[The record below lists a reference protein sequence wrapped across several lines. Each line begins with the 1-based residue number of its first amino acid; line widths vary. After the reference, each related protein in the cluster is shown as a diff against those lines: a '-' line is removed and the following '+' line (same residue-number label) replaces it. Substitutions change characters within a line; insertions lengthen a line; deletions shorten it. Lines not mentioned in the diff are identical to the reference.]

1 MLPLL
6 VLLSSFGAQAAEW
19 SDFSGAFPV
28 KPCPDGWVACVIG
41 GTVVDPEMRQDDAGV
56 PTPADLRV
64 SWFDLSARPGFD
76 PFAGLSVYPESP
88 PPKKELVAAITT
100 PPAVVP
106 PAVVLPNAPPSVV
119 PPTVAPPTILLPSVV
134 PPPLAKPPVVDP
146 DDGVADLPD
155 GAALP
160 PLVRPL
166 SRSCALGDDLFARAR
181 GGKLSEAERGCLDVQ
196 VLEAGT
202 LTQRGKASRPL
213 IADAF
218 ARNDREQW
226 AKLVKR
232 HLDEIER
239 SDPALAMSYAKHL
252 SRGGSANAEG
262 VLYWSDIALENRT
275 IWQGQT
281 YITRTLALRRMK
293 ALAAGGRWQALEKA
307 KAAGKSVDPGQL
319 EKWRVHTRTFAM
331 EWYEYSVSAARP
343 EERALALC
351 ASASRSTDA
360 CR

>member
-41 GTVVDPEMRQDDAGV
+41 GTVVDPEMRPDGAGV

-64 SWFDLSARPGFD
+64 SWFDLKARPGFD
-76 PFAGLSVYPESP
+76 PFSGLSVYPDSP
-88 PPKKELVAAITT
+88 RPEGELVAAVAT
-100 PPAVVP
+100 PPVV
-106 PAVVLPNAPPSVV
+106 A
-119 PPTVAPPTILLPSVV
+119 PPTVAPPTVA
-134 PPPLAKPPVVDP
+134 PPTLAPLEVGTPAVTPPVVRPPVLDP

-155 GAALP
+155 GAATTPIPRPRLP
-160 PLVRPL
+160 
-166 SRSCALGDDLFARAR
+166 SCTLDDELFARAR
-181 GGKLSEAERGCLDVQ
+181 GGKLSDSERGCLDAQVQ
-196 VLEAGT
+196 TAGS
-202 LTQRGKASRPL
+202 LTQRGQASRPL

-232 HLDEIER
+232 HLDDIER

-252 SRGGSANAEG
+252 SRGGTANAEA
-262 VLYWSDIALENRT
+262 VLYWSDVALENRT

-281 YITRTLALRRMK
+281 YVTRTLALRRLK

-307 KAAGKSVDPGQL
+307 KAAGESVDPGQL